1 MITIEQIKTI
11 IVEVASHVDIDS
23 IKNDV
28 RLRDYDIDSL
38 DFFNIILELQTLSGV
53 VVPDEDL
60 DQLRTVD
67 SIYHYFQ
74 NKSV

>member
-38 DFFNIILELQTLSGV
+38 DFFNIVLELQTLSGME
-53 VVPDEDL
+53 VPDEDL

-67 SIYHYFQ
+67 SIYKYF
-74 NKSV
+74 NDKN